1 MKLLAKEHS
10 SLTIALCELVSFELS
25 CIDVPPRFSSQRRD
39 EEGWQLSV
47 NLING
52 LVASGLA
59 LVDLHEGL
67 DHLPPDMIHDMCHF
81 DPYQEIRHQTGPEWL
96 SLCNLIPTEHLTA
109 LAQATGLHED
119 QEVNIAF
126 VEAVLAHM
134 AAKGFPIDE
143 AIYPIHP
150 KHT

>member
-1 MKLLAKEHS
+1 MTLLPRENE
-10 SLTIALCELVSFELS
+10 SLTVMLNELSSFELG
-25 CIDVPPRFSSQRRD
+25 CIDVPPCFSLKRTDACR
-39 EEGWQLSV
+39 WQLSV

-59 LVDLHEGL
+59 RVDLHGGL

-134 AAKGFPIDE
+134 AAKGVPLE
-143 AIYPIHP
+143 KTIHP
-150 KHT
+150 ICPART